1 MMSYINLE
9 QNQKNKKI
17 GKIVIISVLILS
29 IIIIGICSI
38 INNNDNKSF
47 RRKIGVIEDDIS
59 NLYNY
64 TETMSDFI
72 VDNYKLPE
80 VIPNS
85 VTEPSSI
92 QFNLLLSKIENFK
105 NESLKSQ
112 LDLKEE
118 VNNFKEQSL
127 KSQLDLKEEVNNF
140 KEQSLKSQL
149 DLKKITLRKLAI
161 EFLKNN
167 FGFNQNKWLFINNNC
182 GNRFENINQNN
193 YYESF
198 LKIDYDNFIV
208 SFAYLND
215 DYKEDLQATPLY
227 KLLNNSLEF
236 DYEFLTDRPYIL
248 GDNIYFL
255 NNNLCGALY
264 CYYYRHEFEL
274 KNAYKPLCNV
284 LPYEFEEYM
293 FISFSRRLTKIYDEY
308 EYISRIISFSSIS
321 PQKFL

>member
-1 MMSYINLE
+1 MMSYTNLE
-9 QNQKNKKI
+9 QSQKKRKI
-17 GKIVIISVLILS
+17 GKIVIMSVLLIS
-29 IIIIGICSI
+29 IIIIGVFSY

-47 RRKIGVIEDDIS
+47 RRKIDVMEGDIS

-72 VDNYKLPE
+72 VGNYKLPE
-80 VIPNS
+80 VISQP
-85 VTEPSSI
+85 PPDPPSI
-92 QFNLLLSKIENFK
+92 QFKLLLEKIEEVK
-105 NESLKSQ
+105 NRTLKVQ
-112 LDLKEE
+112 MDLKEE
-118 VNNFKEQSL
+118 LNDFKEQSI
-127 KSQLDLKEEVNNF
+127 KVQMD
-140 KEQSLKSQL
+140 
-149 DLKKITLRKLAI
+149 LRKLTIRNLAI

-167 FGFNQNKWLFINNNC
+167 FGFKPNEFFSHCEGYSKFKDVNFND
-182 GNRFENINQNN
+182 
-193 YYESF
+193 YYENL